1 MIYSARAMQR
11 GHLYVSIHSL
21 SIHVKITHVVKK
33 SKILYI
39 KVVRKLCL
47 GNLYQN
53 IKIIKGQIPDNRSL
67 GKDLITELNNLSLE
81 AKNILFFRNY
91 F

>member
-1 MIYSARAMQR
+1 MQR
-11 GHLYVSIHSL
+11 GHLCVSIRSL
-21 SIHVKITHVVKK
+21 SIHVTITHGIKK

-67 GKDLITELNNLSLE
+67 GEKNLIIELNNLSLE
-81 AKNILFFRNY
+81 AKNILFFRTY